1 MCSETEVTNGSSE
14 AKNGFNAFRYLKEG
28 RLKNTEEEIPIP
40 DTMNAPNV
48 KIEFLIRVAWLLN
61 VWTIN
66 NNTMKIV
73 GKRTRTP
80 P

>member
-48 KIEFLIRVAWLLN
+48 KIEFLI
-61 VWTIN
+61 
-66 NNTMKIV
+66 
-73 GKRTRTP
+73 
-80 P
+80 